1 MLDERG
7 QRPFAIR
14 SLLLEQEAAG
24 ITEDGVG
31 ARNHAKS
38 LTQPRGD
45 NPPLLQTS
53 QLRIVVRRATLTLT
67 LTLTLAVAVALAL
80 AVTQAGD
87 QAQP

>member
-1 MLDERG
+1 M
-7 QRPFAIR
+7 FATEAAAAAER
-14 SLLLEQEAAG
+14 SLFDACVRE
-24 ITEDGVG
+24 
-31 ARNHAKS
+31 AKS